1 MFTYWRTPE
10 TNEMGEQ
17 AINIGQLLGQAIS
30 ELKEEGTELPELDA
44 EILLAH
50 ALGVARSQL
59 YACLEENTAPAV
71 EDTYKSLV
79 ARRLQREP
87 VAYITGHKE
96 FYGLDLYVDRR
107 VLIPRPE
114 TETLV
119 EVGLTIARQNRIS
132 AVAEVGVGC
141 GAVAIALA
149 LELPWLQIY
158 AIDASSGALA
168 VAQANCERHD
178 VLDRVHLLLGDLLE
192 PLPEPS
198 GLIVANLPYVSH
210 DDLKDLSRDITA
222 YEPLNAI
229 DGGQD
234 GLQQIGRLLAQARP
248 NLKPPGIIC
257 LEIGAGQASAVND
270 LARQH
275 FPEPTVGLVQDLAG
289 LDRVA
294 VVVT

>member
-1 MFTYWRTPE
+1 MMNRTNNQPTMRE
-10 TNEMGEQ
+10 
-17 AINIGQLLGQAIS
+17 LLNWATVA
-30 ELKEEGTELPELDA
+30 LKEEGIDSPHLDA

-50 ALGVARSQL
+50 SLELDKSQL
-59 YACLEENTAPAV
+59 YARLEEKPDPAV
-71 EDTYKSLV
+71 EEAYKSLV
-79 ARRLQREP
+79 ARRLQHEP

-119 EVGLTIARQNRIS
+119 EVALAIVRRNELS
-132 AVAEVGVGC
+132 PLAEVGVGS

-149 LELPWLQIY
+149 VNEPWLEIY
-158 AIDASSGALA
+158 AIDASPEALA
-168 VAQANCERHD
+168 VTEGNCRTHD
-178 VLDRVHLLLGDLLE
+178 VLDRMHLLSGDILE
-192 PLPEPS
+192 PLPEPV

-210 DDLKDLSRDITA
+210 EELQSLPPDITQ
-222 YEPLNAI
+222 YEPLSAI

-234 GLQQIGRLLAQARP
+234 GLQHIRRLLAQAGP
-248 NLKPPGIIC
+248 NLMPPGIIC
-257 LEIGAGQASAVND
+257 LEIGATQASAVNE
-270 LARQH
+270 LAREQ
-275 FPEPTVGLVQDLAG
+275 FPEATVGLVQDLAG